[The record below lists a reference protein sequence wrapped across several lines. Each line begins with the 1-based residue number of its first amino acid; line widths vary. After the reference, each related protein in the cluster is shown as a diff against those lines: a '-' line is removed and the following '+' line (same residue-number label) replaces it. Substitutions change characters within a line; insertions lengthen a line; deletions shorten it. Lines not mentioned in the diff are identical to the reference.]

1 MKHYVTKSCFM
12 LTTLC
17 YRCKKYDNVP
27 AGCTLVADPADPQCC
42 TVPQCQL
49 IPPNATPTPGIITP
63 PVPLYGSFIGS
74 GQNPTP
80 KPTPSP
86 TVILPNGQHVTVTP
100 RPGDKTM
107 APPTPQPGI
116 LSPASLK

>member
-1 MKHYVTKSCFM
+1 MVISFYFKCSHLRLAGDRIPGCGV

-63 PVPLYGSFIGS
+63 PVPL
-74 GQNPTP
+74 
-80 KPTPSP
+80 
-86 TVILPNGQHVTVTP
+86 
-100 RPGDKTM
+100 
-107 APPTPQPGI
+107 
-116 LSPASLK
+116 